1 MLSQQAVCGNWWSPY
16 RMWNQRDWG
25 PPPPS
30 VEDRMPVQIWV
41 TCHGYMLANGHA
53 CSVQHC
59 SRLLVLPQEHT
70 LCRGKRQRQGAWSC
84 REQRSRE
91 GLVPT
96 ASHAEAELGT
106 WCWARLTC
114 PPPFLVRMTYR
125 DISAGTHICC
135 VLGLH
140 DGLKQTS
147 LMGKTALPRR
157 PCVGA
162 MKSKAAAIDA
172 TCDSHHLPNVFVW
185 GVLVKATSKTRP
197 HETTGG
203 RVIVSIYWWI
213 DRPECW
219 GWDPGFEDA
228 RFVPGLWAAT
238 AYSENCSFKAPG
250 PGWYVTEHPVAR
262 EVLIQASEKSR
273 FTPNCHLLL

>member
-1 MLSQQAVCGNWWSPY
+1 MVTCLP
-16 RMWNQRDWG
+16 MDT
-25 PPPPS
+25 
-30 VEDRMPVQIWV
+30 PVQCSIAQDCLYFHRNTHSVGEKGSAREPGAAESRGAEKALFPQLHTQRLSWAPDAGPV
-41 TCHGYMLANGHA
+41 SPAPPLFWSAWLTGTYLLGHREL
-53 CSVQHC
+53 SV
-59 SRLLVLPQEHT
+59 S
-70 LCRGKRQRQGAWSC
+70 
-84 REQRSRE
+84 
-91 GLVPT
+91 
-96 ASHAEAELGT
+96 
-106 WCWARLTC
+106 
-114 PPPFLVRMTYR
+114 
-125 DISAGTHICC
+125 C

-162 MKSKAAAIDA
+162 LKSKAAAIDA

-250 PGWYVTEHPVAR
+250 PGWYVTEHPVAH
-262 EVLIQASEKSR
+262 EVLIQASEKPR